1 MSFFVLYRDL
11 PWIIDADQDILSM
24 MQTAFMQTA
33 SMQSNEAKTNPTPQP
48 IVDHLPTRS
57 SRGGDEETECCVC
70 LSKFEAGDTVRA
82 LPCKHEFHKD
92 CIDKWLLEVNRIC
105 PCCRLDICKHAEKAG
120 ATAARSELECLSVK
134 ELKTILQ
141 TRGVN
146 CNDCVEK
153 RDLVEKIRA
162 LAR

>member
-92 CIDKWLLEVNRIC
+92 CIDKWLLEVNRTC